1 MEKEQK
7 KVAPPGAVFRTFWP
21 YIKVHPILLNIVI
34 ATGILMQVADL
45 LAPWYLRQFFNTLAL
60 QQPGAQ
66 AAAVLLSTL
75 WIIATLWVADRVL
88 RRLQDHANVYLQ
100 SRTMAELYE
109 HTFEYLLG
117 HSYNFFVSNFAG
129 SLTHRVSRFTRAFET
144 IADNILIQ
152 FFPTA
157 LFVLGAVGVLFY
169 RNHWLGL
176 VLAVWCV
183 LFVLLQV
190 IISRLRQPI
199 RAARSEADTKV
210 TGALADAISNQSA
223 IALFSGAAYESN
235 RLKEVVGDWRA
246 KTLRNWLVDGWT
258 WGVIGLFVVAI
269 QVALLW
275 GAVHLWQEG
284 LLTLG
289 DFVLIQSYLLTV
301 FNQLMGIGFNLRQF
315 YDAFSDAGE
324 MIAILQT
331 PHEIQDVRDAGPLM
345 VGRGEIVFSDV
356 GFYFD
361 PSRPILQNLTLT
373 IQAGEKVA
381 LVGPSGAGKTTITK
395 LLLRLYDIQ
404 EGSIRID
411 GQDIALV
418 TQDSLRDAIAFVP
431 QEPVLF
437 HRTLM
442 DNIRYGR
449 RDATDEE
456 VVEAAKKAHCHEFIL
471 RLPQQYDTF
480 VGERGIKLSGGERQR
495 VAIARA
501 ILKNSPIL
509 VLDEATSSL
518 DSESEALIQDALA
531 TLMEGK
537 TVIVIAH
544 RLSTIMK
551 MDRIIVLEGGKVVA
565 EGTHAA
571 LLKEGGLYQKLWS
584 IQAGGFIVTDKE
596 VPDEISEEPVAP
608 EESPIVEEEELAEGG
623 KEA

>member
-7 KVAPPGAVFRTFWP
+7 KVAPPKAVFRTFWP
-21 YIKVHPILLNIVI
+21 YIKIHPKLLSTVL

-60 QQPGAQ
+60 AQPSAQ

-75 WIIATLWVADRVL
+75 WIIASLWVADRVF
-88 RRLQDHANVYLQ
+88 RRLQDHANIYLQ

-190 IISRLRQPI
+190 FISRLRQPI

-223 IALFSGAAYESN
+223 ITLFSGAAYEST
-235 RLKEVVGDWRA
+235 RLKAVVGDWRA

-275 GAVHLWQEG
+275 GAVHFWQQG

-324 MIAILQT
+324 MITILET
-331 PHEIQDVRDAGPLM
+331 PHEIQDVRDAQPLM
-345 VGRGEIVFSDV
+345 VGRGEIALQDV
-356 GFYFD
+356 SFYFD
-361 PSRPILQNLTLT
+361 RTRPILQNLVLT
-373 IQAGEKVA
+373 INAGEKVA

-418 TQDSLRDAIAFVP
+418 TQNSLRDAIAFVP

-437 HRTLM
+437 HRSLM
-442 DNIRYGR
+442 DNIRYGK
-449 RDATDEE
+449 RDATDAE
-456 VVEAAKKAHCHEFIL
+456 VIKAARKAHCHEFITK
-471 RLPQQYDTF
+471 LPQQYETH

-531 TLMEGK
+531 TLMQGK

-551 MDRIIVLEGGKVVA
+551 MDRIIVLESGKIVA
-565 EGTHAA
+565 EGTHEV
-571 LLKEGGLYQKLWS
+571 LLTEGGLYQKLWS
-584 IQAGGFIVTDKE
+584 IQAGGFILDHNK
-596 VPDEISEEPVAP
+596 DEAEAVEEEPEA
-608 EESPIVEEEELAEGG
+608 IEEELAEEE